1 MEGIKLLSQR
11 YIFFLSCSQQ
21 TSITAGLFKTDG
33 PTPLRKYVFKIL

>member
-1 MEGIKLLSQR
+1 MEGDEIVIAK
-11 YIFFLSCSQQ
+11 IFFFLSCSQQ